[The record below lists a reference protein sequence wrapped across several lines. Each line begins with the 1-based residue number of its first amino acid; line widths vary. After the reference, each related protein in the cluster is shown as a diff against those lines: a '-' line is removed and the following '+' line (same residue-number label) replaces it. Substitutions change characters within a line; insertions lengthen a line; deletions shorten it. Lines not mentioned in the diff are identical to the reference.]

1 MSSIRMFARR
11 LLLLPLIFRF
21 KRRRE
26 SMDDSTVTGREYTL
40 LRKFLVEELAG
51 SVLYR
56 LETTGLCK
64 NECTRMRPTLLLAL
78 GAWWD
83 GWMNA
88 QGWTRRSE

>member
-1 MSSIRMFARR
+1 MSLIRMFVRR

-26 SMDDSTVTGREYTL
+26 SMNDSTVTGKEYAL
-40 LRKFLVEELAG
+40 LRKFLLEELAG

-83 GWMNA
+83 DWINS
-88 QGWTRRSE
+88 QGWKPRGE